1 MSWNKNIA
9 VIIPAYN
16 EANRLDQAF
25 TEIRR
30 FLPAHPELNLEII
43 FVDDGSLDNTANI
56 INDFILSSGINLPVR
71 LISYSPNRGK
81 GYAVRQG
88 IMGARPDYYLIADA
102 DMSTSLFELEK
113 FLAFMEQG
121 LPIIIG
127 TRKEHGA
134 VLIKKQPWHR
144 QKMGEIYAYLARL
157 ITGLKIK
164 DFGCGFKVFSYDA
177 AQAVFTPAIIDRW
190 IWDTEILFL
199 AKKNGYEIQEVGI
212 NWTDDANTRVGVI
225 KESFRSLADLIK
237 IYLRHK

>member
-16 EANRLDQAF
+16 EASRLDQAF
-25 TEIRR
+25 AEIHR

-56 INDFILSSGINLPVR
+56 INDFVLSSGISPKVR
-71 LISYSPNRGK
+71 LINYSPNHGK
-81 GYAVRQG
+81 GYAVKQG
-88 IMGARPDYYLIADA
+88 IMAASPDYYLIADA

-113 FLAFMEQG
+113 FLPLMAQG
-121 LPIIIG
+121 LPVIIG

-144 QKMGEIYAYLARL
+144 QKMGEIYSYLAQF

-164 DFGCGFKVFSYDA
+164 DFGCGFKVFSYEA
-177 AQAVFTPAIIDRW
+177 AQKVFAPAIIDRW

-199 AKKNGYEIQEVGI
+199 AKKYGYEIREVGI
-212 NWTDDANTRVGVI
+212 NWADDANTRVGVI

-237 IYLRHK
+237 IYWRHK